1 MIKVV
6 LTKKL
11 DSATKVLFDDA
22 DVDLV
27 NVTEGDKEA
36 FHAEMADAEAV
47 LLSTAFQITSEV
59 IENSP
64 KLKVISRTGV
74 GVDNV
79 DVKTASQKGI
89 MVLNTPAANSLS
101 VAEHAV
107 SLIGALSKQFF
118 YYGTELRKGNF
129 NVRRENRCVDL
140 DGKTLGLIGCGQIGR
155 LVSKKCEGAFNMKTI
170 GYDPFITSDIDNI
183 KIMMDIDD
191 VLKQADY
198 ISLHLPLNDQ
208 TRNMIDAVK
217 LSLLKPTAFI
227 LNTSR
232 GGIINEEALATA
244 LKEGRIAGA
253 GIDVF
258 SQEPPDADNSLLSA
272 PNIILTPH
280 SAALTNECTKR
291 VAFEAAKG
299 IADYCKGMEPTYIFN
314 KRDIIKLGN

>member
-1 MIKVV
+1 MMKIV

-11 DSATKVLFDDA
+11 NPDAKALFENL

-27 NVTEGDKEA
+27 NVPEGDTEV
-36 FHAEMADAEAV
+36 FNREMADAEAL
-47 LLSTAFQITSEV
+47 LLSTAFTVTREV
-59 IENSP
+59 IEKFP
-64 KLKVISRTGV
+64 KLKVVSRTGV

-79 DVKTASQKGI
+79 DVNAASERGI

-107 SLIGALSKQFF
+107 SFIGALSKQLF
-118 YYGTELRKGNF
+118 YYGEELRKGNF
-129 NVRRENRCVDL
+129 KVRRENRCVDI

-155 LVSKKCEGAFNMKTI
+155 LVASKCEKAFNMKVI
-170 GYDPFITSDIDNI
+170 GYDPFITQDIDNI
-183 KIMMDIDD
+183 KILPELDD
-191 VLKQADY
+191 VLRQADY

-208 TRNMIDAVK
+208 TRNLIDAEK

-232 GGIINEEALATA
+232 GGIINEDALADA
-244 LKEGRIAGA
+244 LSEGRIAGA
-253 GIDVF
+253 GVDVF
-258 SQEPPDADNSLLSA
+258 SKEPPDPDSKLLNA

-280 SAALTNECTKR
+280 SAALTNECTRR

-299 IADYCKGMEPTYIFN
+299 IADYCKGLEPAYIFN
-314 KRDIIKLGN
+314 RKDIIKK